1 MSDRLTNFGKFWQE
15 LKRRRVIRVIIAYA
29 ATGFAIIEFIDIITE
44 PLKLPEWALIFSIV
58 MAAAGFPIVVFLA
71 WVSKDSRNEMGQTEK
86 VDHGIEPDETVSKTD
101 AYPVNTN
108 SIVILPFQD
117 MSPDKDN
124 EYFCDGITEEIIND
138 LTQIK
143 ALHVVARTSA
153 FSFKGK
159 NIDVREIGNKLG
171 VATLLEGSVRKSGN
185 RLRITAQ
192 FINIKNGYHLWSKCF
207 DRELDDIFKIQDE
220 ISTQI
225 VDKLKISLKPSEKEI
240 LVRRYTDDLEAHNLY
255 LKGRYYWNK
264 ITKEGLTVGM
274 DFFRQAIQRDPEY
287 ALAYSGMADC
297 YCRLGWYS
305 YLSPGVAFPDARD
318 AANKAL
324 NIADHLAEAHAS
336 LAFVSMCYERDYTK
350 AEKEIKQAIYLNP
363 GYAEAHFNYSVNLS
377 INGRHKESIAEA
389 KKALEID
396 PLTLMMYLNLGMR
409 YYYAREFDHAL
420 GYMNRSLE
428 MDPGFE
434 IAHYYLGFVYLQ
446 KKMYR
451 EALTEISRVIKI
463 LGRNNPGFLGLL
475 GMVHAFTSS
484 HEETEKVINELLEQA
499 KQRYISPFWI
509 AVLYFALDRKEL
521 FFEWLEKG
529 YNEHDVLMI
538 FLNVDPIFD
547 PIQSDHRFQ
556 GMLKKMNLIK

>member
-1 MSDRLTNFGKFWQE
+1 MPGRLNNLSKFWQE
-15 LKRRRVIRVIIAYA
+15 LKRRRVIRVIIVYA

-58 MAAAGFPIVVFLA
+58 MVAVGFPIVVILA
-71 WVSKDSRNEMGQTEK
+71 WVSNNSRKEMEQTETF
-86 VDHGIEPDETVSKTD
+86 DHGVEPGETIRKSD
-101 AYPVNTN
+101 ADLITEN

-117 MSPDKDN
+117 MSPNKDN

-143 ALHVVARTSA
+143 VLHVVSRTSS

-159 NIDVREIGNKLG
+159 NIDVREIGGKLG

-192 FINIKNGYHLWSKCF
+192 LIDIKNGYHLWSERF
-207 DRELDDIFKIQDE
+207 DRELEDIFEIQDE
-220 ISTQI
+220 ISMQI
-225 VDKLKISLKPSEKEI
+225 VDKLKISLKPEEEKV
-240 LVRRYTDDLEAHNLY
+240 LVKRYTNDLEAHNLY

-264 ITKEGLTVGM
+264 ITEKGLTVGM
-274 DFFRQAIQRDPEY
+274 DFFKQAIQKDPEY

-305 YLSPGVAFPDARD
+305 YLSPEEAFPNARD

-324 NIADHLAEAHAS
+324 KIADHLAEAYAS
-336 LAFVSMCYERDYTK
+336 MAFVSMCYDRDYTK
-350 AEKEIKQAIYLNP
+350 AEKEIKQAIRLNP

-389 KKALEID
+389 IKALEID

-409 YYYAREFDHAL
+409 HYYAREFDQSL
-420 GYMNRSLE
+420 EYMNKSLE

-434 IAHYYLGFVYLQ
+434 IAHYYRGFAYLQ
-446 KKMYR
+446 KKMYQ
-451 EALTEISRVIKI
+451 EALTEIRRVISI

-475 GMVHAFTSS
+475 GIIHAFNSNRAAA
-484 HEETEKVINELLEQA
+484 EKVIDELLEQS
-499 KQRYISPFWI
+499 KQKYISPFWI
-509 AVLYFALDRKEL
+509 AVLYFVLDEKEPL
-521 FFEWLEKG
+521 FEWLEKG
-529 YNEHDVLMI
+529 YKEHDVLMI
-538 FLNVDPIFD
+538 FLKVDPIFD
-547 PIQSDHRFQ
+547 PIQSDPRFQ